1 MASKKI
7 RLTFTEETVK
17 EPLVYQL
24 GHEFEVV
31 TSIRMADV
39 DNQIGWVILE
49 LVGED
54 AEIERSLSWIVSK
67 GVRID
72 PLEGDVITG

>member
-1 MASKKI
+1 
-7 RLTFTEETVK
+7 
-17 EPLVYQL
+17 
-24 GHEFEVV
+24 
-31 TSIRMADV
+31 MADV

-49 LVGED
+49 LVGEE
-54 AEIERSLSWIVSK
+54 AEIEKSLSWIADK

>member
-1 MASKKI
+1 MASKKV
-7 RLTFTEETVK
+7 RFTFTEQTVK

-49 LVGED
+49 LVGEE
-54 AEIERSLSWIVSK
+54 AEIEKSLSWIAFSASF
-67 GVRID
+67 ICSS
-72 PLEGDVITG
+72 LILSQL

>member
-7 RLTFTEETVK
+7 RFTFTDETVK

-54 AEIERSLSWIVSK
+54 TEIERSLSWIASK

>member
-1 MASKKI
+1 MTSKKV
-7 RLTFTEETVK
+7 RFTFTEDTVK

-49 LVGED
+49 LVGEE
-54 AEIERSLSWIVSK
+54 AEIDRSLSWIVDK

>member
-1 MASKKI
+1 MASKKV
-7 RLTFTEETVK
+7 RFTFTEQTVK

-49 LVGED
+49 LVGEE
-54 AEIERSLSWIVSK
+54 AGIEKSLSWIADK

>member
-1 MASKKI
+1 MASKKV
-7 RLTFTEETVK
+7 RFTFTEQTVK

-49 LVGED
+49 LVGGE
-54 AEIERSLSWIVSK
+54 AEIEKSLSWIADK

>member
-1 MASKKI
+1 MASKKV
-7 RLTFTEETVK
+7 RFTFTEQTVK

-31 TSIRMADV
+31 TSIRMADI

-49 LVGED
+49 LVGEE
-54 AEIERSLSWIVSK
+54 AEIEKSLSWIADK

>member
-1 MASKKI
+1 MTSKKV
-7 RLTFTEETVK
+7 RFTFTEESVK

-54 AEIERSLSWIVSK
+54 AEIERSLSWIASK